1 MATVPIST
9 TAPRTPVLSGIART
23 LGLINS
29 VVTVMMDSVGLY
41 AMNAKQAKA
50 TTMRQARVRPVRT
63 RTSMMLLLTRL
74 PVPHKSAPTVKA
86 LQATAHRGSQ
96 VVELLTA
103 LSVAP
108 ATIRLL
114 ERGSAQ
120 KTRVR

>member
-1 MATVPIST
+1 
-9 TAPRTPVLSGIART
+9 
-23 LGLINS
+23 
-29 VVTVMMDSVGLY
+29 MDSVGLY

-120 KTRVR
+120 KTRVRVMTERARPGRPARTTMMQRVQLA